1 MGSSGASGRMPP
13 GGRIPSNF
21 SARVKGDQLTYR
33 RGTTAATVGLVI
45 QLALT
50 VATALVGL
58 WTQSPA
64 IQAATWHM
72 LGGVPIWV
80 VLALIYSQ
88 FETERRETLA
98 SEKLAAQDAASAV
111 LFGDLSDELQR
122 ARQRLANLLAYGL
135 PAVSFIVAAYLIA
148 AGIALVWR
156 NASLLAAADPAT
168 VTTIAPGVNPVGLLF
183 VAGAIA
189 FVAFVAARWISGYTR
204 VKEWQLLRGGA
215 SYLMSCFV
223 LAGLVALGAAA
234 AAVLDDTSL
243 FRIISAAVPVVMIL
257 IGIEILLNGLLA
269 AYRPK
274 RPGEVPRPAFDSR
287 LLGLLTTPESLGQ
300 VVGELI
306 NYQFG
311 VEVSRSWLYRL
322 LGRAVTPL
330 TLLGGCV
337 LLALSTLVIV
347 GPDEQGVVLRFGA
360 VQGQARGPGIHF
372 KLPWPLETAMA
383 YPVGKVLQI
392 TVSSDPAGRG
402 ADDEAILWTTGDD
415 NLAKLGMEYFPTAFD
430 TRSDRTTGG
439 GMALVAADV
448 VVQYRVRD
456 LIEFIEGSLAPR
468 EALTVIAQQ
477 EASRYFASHEL
488 DDLLSN
494 GRTSGGAEL
503 EKTIQER
510 IDALGL
516 GLDVVGVSVTS
527 LKPPGGKVARAFHGQ
542 IGAQQQRESLIQTG
556 RRDAVATLAK
566 VAGSVEH
573 SGRINEAIL
582 ALDALRSEVG
592 RAASAGDREAAR
604 KLTEQE
610 LQIETL
616 LGEARGEAAEMIH
629 AARGYRWTRA
639 VGERSAQERFAGE
652 LLAFEKSPD
661 YYRVRRFFEVLADG
675 LADRRKFVIA
685 GDHGELPMLR
695 MDFSDPT
702 SAIDTLLGE

>member
-1 MGSSGASGRMPP
+1 MPP
-13 GGRIPSNF
+13 GGRIPETIS
-21 SARVKGDQLTYR
+21 RPVKGDQLTYR

-45 QLALT
+45 QLMLT

-58 WTQSPA
+58 WTESPA

-80 VLALIYSQ
+80 VLALVYSQ
-88 FETERRETLA
+88 FETERREALA

-111 LFGDLSDELQR
+111 LFGELSDDLQR
-122 ARQRLANLLAYGL
+122 ARQRLANLVRYGL
-135 PAVSFIVAAYLIA
+135 PAVSFLVAAYLIA

-156 NASLLAAADPAT
+156 NASLMAADDPAV
-168 VTTIAPGVNPVGLLF
+168 VTTLAKGVNPVGLIF
-183 VAGAIA
+183 VAGGIA
-189 FVAFVAARWISGYTR
+189 FVAFVAARWVSGYTR

-223 LAGLVALGAAA
+223 LAGLVAVGAVA
-234 AAVLDDTSL
+234 AAVLDETSL
-243 FRIISAAVPVVMIL
+243 FRAISAVVPAVMIL
-257 IGIEILLNGLLA
+257 IGCEILLNGLLA

-274 RPGEVPRPAFDSR
+274 RPGEMPRPAFDSR

-330 TLLGGCV
+330 SILGGCV

-360 VQGQARGPGIHF
+360 VRGPARGPGIHF
-372 KLPWPLETAMA
+372 KLPWPVETATT

-392 TVSSDPAGRG
+392 TVSSDPAGR
-402 ADDEAILWTTGDD
+402 AAEDEAILWTTGDD
-415 NLAKLGMEYFPTAFD
+415 NLARLGMEYFPTAFD
-430 TRSDRTTGG
+430 TRSDRSTGG
-439 GMALVAADV
+439 GMALVSADV

-456 LIEFIEGSLAPR
+456 LLEFLGGSLAPK
-468 EALTVIAQQ
+468 EAITVIAQQ
-477 EASRYFASHEL
+477 EASRYFASHDL
-488 DDLLSN
+488 DELLSD
-494 GRTSGGAEL
+494 GRTSGGVEL

-510 IDALGL
+510 IDAIGL

-542 IGAQQQRESLIQTG
+542 IGAQQQRESLIQAG
-556 RRDAVATLAK
+556 RKDAVATLAK

-582 ALDALRSEVG
+582 ALDALRNEVG
-592 RAASAGDREAAR
+592 RAASAGDREAVR
-604 KLTEQE
+604 KLAEQE
-610 LQIETL
+610 LRIESL
-616 LGEARGEAAEMIH
+616 LGEARGEAAEIIH

-652 LLAFEKSPD
+652 LLSYEKSPD
-661 YYRVRRFFEVLADG
+661 YYRVRRFLEVLADG

>member
-1 MGSSGASGRMPP
+1 
-13 GGRIPSNF
+13 
-21 SARVKGDQLTYR
+21 VKGDQLTYR
-33 RGTTAATVGLVI
+33 RGMTAATVGLVI

-58 WTQSPA
+58 WTESPA

-80 VLALIYSQ
+80 VLALVYSQ

-98 SEKLAAQDAASAV
+98 SEKLASQDAASAV
-111 LFGDLSDELQR
+111 LFGELSDDLQR
-122 ARQRLANLLAYGL
+122 ARQRLANLVGYGL
-135 PAVSFIVAAYLIA
+135 PAVSFLVAIYLIA
-148 AGIALVWR
+148 AGLALTWR
-156 NASLLAAADPAT
+156 NATLIATDDPAV
-168 VTTIAPGVNPVGLLF
+168 VTTLAKGVNPVGLIF
-183 VAGAIA
+183 VAGGIA
-189 FVAFVAARWISGYTR
+189 FVAFIAARWISGYTR

-223 LAGLVALGAAA
+223 LSGLVALGAVV
-234 AAVLDDTSL
+234 AAVLDETSL
-243 FRIISAAVPVVMIL
+243 FRLISAAVPAVMLL
-257 IGIEILLNGLLA
+257 IGCEILLNGLLA

-330 TLLGGCV
+330 SILGGIV

-360 VQGQARGPGIHF
+360 VRGPARGPGLHV
-372 KLPWPLETAMA
+372 KLPWPVETATT

-392 TVSSDPAGRG
+392 TVSSDAAGRG

-415 NLAKLGMEYFPTAFD
+415 RLATLGMEYFPTAFD

-439 GMALVAADV
+439 GMALIAAEV

-456 LIEFIEGSLAPR
+456 LLEFLEGSLAPR
-468 EALTVIAQQ
+468 EAITVIAQQ
-477 EASRYFASHEL
+477 EASRYFASHDL

-510 IDALGL
+510 IDAIGL

-542 IGAQQQRESLIQTG
+542 IGAQQQRESLIQGG
-556 RRDAVATLAK
+556 RKDAVAILAK

-582 ALDALRSEVG
+582 ALDALRNEAG
-592 RAASAGDREAAR
+592 RAASAGDRDAIRRLVAQ
-604 KLTEQE
+604 EQR
-610 LQIETL
+610 IETL

-629 AARGYRWTRA
+629 GARGYRWTRA

-652 LLAFEKSPD
+652 LLAYEKAPQ
-661 YYRVRRFFEVLADG
+661 YYRVRRFLEVLADG